1 MLLFVFFSV
10 LSIVASEN
18 EVIMRPWE
26 GSFRRMLFWNVWK
39 SLPYNCF
46 STICLSD
53 CWVFVCWLFWRWWWS
68 GQFKSWL
75 LRSGCFLQI
84 PLSFGGDLAAWKAA
98 LLMFLLFHILIVIV
112 VFSFVCSNSFI
123 PWRWPC
129 CADGRPP
136 WSNSQWDIHRPPLQ
150 LPRIFCKNIFHHG
163 KKEYCSNDI
172 FQSIFVLI
180 QQIRFYYCYQQ
191 VRGKRRQCGKRYTE
205 VWLGRKLFGRGL
217 FSISFDST
225 NKTNQ

>member
-18 EVIMRPWE
+18 EVIMRPRE
-26 GSFRRMLFWNVWK
+26 GSLRRMLYLLFWNVWK
-39 SLPYNCF
+39 SLPYNYF

-84 PLSFGGDLAAWKAA
+84 PLSFGGDLAAWKAV
-98 LLMFLLFHILIVIV
+98 LLMFLLFHILTVIV

-123 PWRWPC
+123 PWR
-129 CADGRPP
+129 
-136 WSNSQWDIHRPPLQ
+136 
-150 LPRIFCKNIFHHG
+150 
-163 KKEYCSNDI
+163 
-172 FQSIFVLI
+172 
-180 QQIRFYYCYQQ
+180 
-191 VRGKRRQCGKRYTE
+191 
-205 VWLGRKLFGRGL
+205 
-217 FSISFDST
+217 
-225 NKTNQ
+225 

>member
-18 EVIMRPWE
+18 EVIMRPRE
-26 GSFRRMLFWNVWK
+26 GSLRRMLYLLFWNVWK
-39 SLPYNCF
+39 SLPYNYF

-98 LLMFLLFHILIVIV
+98 LLMFFFISYLNCYCCFFFCLLQFLYPLEVTLLRRWKTTLEQFPMGYSSASFTIAKDIL
-112 VFSFVCSNSFI
+112 
-123 PWRWPC
+123 
-129 CADGRPP
+129 
-136 WSNSQWDIHRPPLQ
+136 
-150 LPRIFCKNIFHHG
+150 
-163 KKEYCSNDI
+163 
-172 FQSIFVLI
+172 
-180 QQIRFYYCYQQ
+180 
-191 VRGKRRQCGKRYTE
+191 
-205 VWLGRKLFGRGL
+205 
-217 FSISFDST
+217 
-225 NKTNQ
+225 